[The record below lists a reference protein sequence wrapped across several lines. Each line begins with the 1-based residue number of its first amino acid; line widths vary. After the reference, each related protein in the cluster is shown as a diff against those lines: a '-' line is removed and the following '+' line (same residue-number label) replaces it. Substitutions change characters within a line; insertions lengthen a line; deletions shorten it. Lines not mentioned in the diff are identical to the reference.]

1 MTPAKATLLKCP
13 FCGKEKEVLS
23 LMSGNTIHGR
33 QWSDLKSVYP
43 MLPKV
48 SPIQKCPSC
57 GKYYFAENVEKR
69 QGTDYSFE
77 KGDLT
82 YQELKEA
89 AVQFGDT
96 LEKKDRDTLNILLLW
111 AYNDI
116 YNREGVDIKEAPFE
130 ERDYIDD
137 VHDELL
143 ARDDV
148 DNVVYAEFLREAG
161 DFDDALDLLER
172 CHPEEE
178 FLAKIVER
186 MKHYARERNAIA
198 FEIK

>member
-1 MTPAKATLLKCP
+1 MLPDNSLLLKCP

-23 LMSGNTIHGR
+23 LMSGNTIRGR

-57 GKYYFAENVEKR
+57 GKYYFTENVEKR
-69 QGTDYSFE
+69 RGNGYSFV

-96 LEKKDRDTLNILLLW
+96 LEKKDRDTLNMLLLW
-111 AYNDI
+111 AYNDL
-116 YNREGVDIKEAPFE
+116 YNREGVETTDPPKEEKWFM
-130 ERDYIDD
+130 DD
-137 VHDELL
+137 VFDELL
-143 ARDDV
+143 SREDV
-148 DNVVYAEFLREAG
+148 DNMVYAEFWREAG

-186 MKHYARERNAIA
+186 MKHYARERKTIA

>member
-1 MTPAKATLLKCP
+1 MLPDNSLLLKCP

-23 LMSGNTIHGR
+23 LMSGNTIRGR

-57 GKYYFAENVEKR
+57 GKYYFTENVEKR
-69 QGTDYSFE
+69 QGNGYSFA

-96 LEKKDRDTLNILLLW
+96 LEKKDRDTLNMLLLW
-111 AYNDI
+111 AYNDL
-116 YNREGVDIKEAPFE
+116 YNREGVETTDPPKEEKWFMA
-130 ERDYIDD
+130 D
-137 VHDELL
+137 VFDELL
-143 ARDDV
+143 SREDV
-148 DNVVYAEFLREAG
+148 DNIVYAEFWREAG
-161 DFDDALDLLER
+161 DYDDALDLLER
-172 CHPEEE
+172 CHPEGE

-186 MKHYARERNAIA
+186 MKHYARERKTIA

>member
-1 MTPAKATLLKCP
+1 
-13 FCGKEKEVLS
+13 
-23 LMSGNTIHGR
+23 
-33 QWSDLKSVYP
+33 

-57 GKYYFAENVEKR
+57 GKYYFTENVEKR
-69 QGTDYSFE
+69 RGNGYSFV

-96 LEKKDRDTLNILLLW
+96 LEKKDRDTLNMLLLW
-111 AYNDI
+111 AYNDL
-116 YNREGVDIKEAPFE
+116 YNREGVETTDPPKEEKWFM
-130 ERDYIDD
+130 DD
-137 VHDELL
+137 VFDELL
-143 ARDDV
+143 SREDV
-148 DNVVYAEFLREAG
+148 DNMVYAEFWREAG

-186 MKHYARERNAIA
+186 MKHYARERKTIA